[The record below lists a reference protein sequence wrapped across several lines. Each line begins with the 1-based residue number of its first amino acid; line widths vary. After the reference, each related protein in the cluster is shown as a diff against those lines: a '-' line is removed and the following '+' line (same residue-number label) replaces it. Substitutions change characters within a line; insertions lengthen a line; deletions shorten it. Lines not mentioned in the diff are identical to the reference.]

1 MAGLLGGQT
10 TELNMGFLMMKR
22 ISVIGS
28 TLRARA
34 LSVKANIIDEL
45 RENVWP
51 RFESKEI
58 LPIIEE
64 VFPIEEAEK
73 AHDLIAGNET
83 FGKVVLE
90 VYS

>member
-1 MAGLLGGQT
+1 
-10 TELNMGFLMMKR
+10 MGFLMMKR

-34 LSVKANIIDEL
+34 LPLKANIMDRLKED
-45 RENVWP
+45 VWP

-58 LPIIEE
+58 LPVIEE
-64 VFPIEEAEK
+64 VFPIEDAEK
-73 AHDLIAGNET
+73 AHNLIAGNET

-90 VYS
+90 IFR